1 MIQLEGAESMPNE
14 VDLTNL
20 NKEQLLQG
28 IADMVLSL
36 LRTHRVA
43 LVVSRQDGVI
53 TFINPLI
60 LQEIPQEALAAA
72 LLESWDE
79 ADVADFMEHLYG

>member
-1 MIQLEGAESMPNE
+1 MIQLEGAGSMQNE

-20 NKEQLLQG
+20 NNEQLLQG

-36 LRTHRVA
+36 LRSHRVA
-43 LVVSRQDGVI
+43 LVVSRQDGAI

-60 LQEIPQEALAAA
+60 LQGIPQEALAAA
-72 LLESWDE
+72 LIESWDE
-79 ADVADFMEHLYG
+79 VDVADFMEHLYG